1 MNYLLES
8 LSKIIILHEK
18 QIKLNNE
25 GRTEESNKIYSEIDK
40 ILEDKVL
47 INQVKAL
54 SIGKEYK
61 RADKPTKI
69 KVGKIMSNYKNID
82 NNRKRKR

>member
-69 KVGKIMSNYKNID
+69 KVGKIMSNYKNTD